1 MLLLLSHVL
10 LLAGDWKKVE
20 HPPEEGVEGATP
32 TYARVRLGSGKFIHG
47 DYKYEGEFV
56 DDQMSGKGVFKFAS
70 GRAMTASGRTT
81 STVARAPSAGPTAP
95 PTRESGQAT
104 SK

>member
-32 TYARVRLGSGKFIHG
+32 TYARVRHGSGKFIHG
-47 DYKYEGEFV
+47 DYEYEGEFV

-70 GRAMTASGRTT
+70 GASYDG
-81 STVARAPSAGPTAP
+81 
-95 PTRESGQAT
+95 EWKDNQYSGQGTFCWADGT
-104 SK
+104 SYTGEWASNK